1 MYFFNIFNNTVVRP
15 NLSPYPFRT
24 VPYRTVLFFVFLC
37 IENFLKSFTVPYCFP
52 LLLLK
57 PRIVPLEKVNIF
69 RFLLKARSIPFEE
82 NNRFPFLYKK
92 RDSYR
97 TKVKIV
103 FRYTKE
109 SANRTVLKKNRI
121 FITKIANRTEPLL
134 ESVFRFFNSRSAN
147 RTV

>member
-1 MYFFNIFNNTVVRP
+1 MYSSASEFVTV
-15 NLSPYPFRT
+15 PFSYRTVSYRT
-24 VPYRTVLFFVFLC
+24 VPYRTVPYRTVPFFVFRC

-57 PRIVPLEKVNIF
+57 PRIVPLEKVIIF
-69 RFLLKARSIPFEE
+69 RFLLKARSISFEE

-92 RDSYR
+92 RDSNR

-109 SANRTVLKKNRI
+109 SANRTVLKKI
-121 FITKIANRTEPLL
+121 EFL
-134 ESVFRFFNSRSAN
+134 
-147 RTV
+147 